1 MTNLSFSSDP
11 DDQPSDVRTS
21 DGTGQVEINVPD
33 TPSSP
38 SGDSGGN
45 TTSPSGD

>member
-1 MTNLSFSSDP
+1 MKNLRFSRDP
-11 DDQPSDVRTS
+11 DDQPSDVQTS
-21 DGTGQVEINVPD
+21 DTGQGEINVPD

-38 SGDSGGN
+38 SGESGGN